1 MLEPARRSG
10 MDRRAMPISSGW
22 LQAAM
27 LTYLFGFSVLG
38 VLAYLVYQDQPPLLV
53 A

>member
-1 MLEPARRSG
+1 
-10 MDRRAMPISSGW
+10 MDRRAMPVSSAW

-38 VLAYLVYQDQPPLLV
+38 VLAYLMYHD
-53 A
+53 